1 MLSSAEGEWKKGMS
15 RGVRV
20 RDKMQTED
28 SHPPTKKTPKIMISH
43 QSSELFD
50 SKLETPSELFKES
63 S

>member
-1 MLSSAEGEWKKGMS
+1 MS